1 MSIFLKRDG
10 FNLIEV
16 IITIVIL
23 SIIATGLSSL
33 FSVTSDTPI
42 ILNRRRAYM
51 YAESEMEKLFNKSY
65 DDITTISKTSYPD
78 DGDFDYEI
86 IVNEVETGLKSVRV
100 NFYAS
105 GATEK
110 IAELYSLFVKT
121 ALSVC
126 DDFEENGDRPPPLE
140 WNPTSGWRVVRDPTD
155 ATNHVYRYVRRNI
168 GYTYPSSLSGSNYKE
183 ECVFFVESRSSFGVS
198 NVYLGG
204 RVDHET
210 GYGYY
215 IYVSVSIYRFWWFN
229 IAIYYP
235 YLIKID
241 SRGTHTL
248 SYLPSSLEFLSGNYT
263 GVHRIGLKFDGSNI
277 SCFFDSDTG
286 SASDSEFTSGTIMLR
301 GENQNTRIYFDD
313 VCVEGE

>member
-33 FSVTSDTPI
+33 FSVTGDTPI

-65 DDITTISKTSYPD
+65 DDITTISRRSYPD

-86 IVNEVETGLKSVRV
+86 IANEVEPGLKSVRV

-110 IAELYSLFVKT
+110 IAELYSLFVKN

-140 WNPTSGWRVVRDPTD
+140 WNPTSGWEVVNLTD
-155 ATNHVYRYVRRNI
+155 RTNYVYRYVRRNI

-183 ECVFFVESRSSFGVS
+183 ECVFFVEPQSRRGVS
-198 NVYLGG
+198 HVYLGG
-204 RVDHET
+204 RVDPET

-215 IYVSVSIYRFWWFN
+215 IYVSVSISRFLWWN

-248 SYLPSSLEFLSGNYT
+248 SYLPPSLEFFFENYT
-263 GVHRIGLKFDGSNI
+263 PVHRIGLKFDGSNI

-286 SASDSEFTSGTIMLR
+286 SALDSEFTSGTIMLA
-301 GENQNTRIYFDD
+301 GENQNTTIYFDD

>member
-65 DDITTISKTSYPD
+65 DDITTISRRTYPD

-155 ATNHVYRYVRRNI
+155 RTNHVYRYVGRDI

-183 ECVFFVESRSSFGVS
+183 ECVFFIKSQSSLGFS
-198 NVYLGG
+198 HVYLGG
-204 RVDHET
+204 RVNPET
-210 GYGYY
+210 GSGYY
-215 IYVSVSIYRFWWFN
+215 IYVDVFLLFN
-229 IAIYYP
+229 IAFYRP

-241 SRGTHTL
+241 STGDEHTL
-248 SYLPSSLEFLSGNYT
+248 STLPIFLEFFSGNYT
-263 GVHRIGLKFDGSNI
+263 PIHRIGLKFDGSNI